1 MVSSGWHT
9 KASARPATPPAMR
22 WVLKGTFSLPPLALG
37 LTMSPVRPPP
47 YGLLVDVDIV
57 VESEEMAALAG
68 C

>member
-1 MVSSGWHT
+1 
-9 KASARPATPPAMR
+9 MR
-22 WVLKGTFSLPPLALG
+22 CVLKGTFSLPPLALG